1 MEMAAVYIENA
12 CAICQVVLDINRTAK
27 GNEWLELPK
36 VSNGLETV
44 LDFCELSKYL
54 SITYFIYLYYLLMVF
69 VYRPHVLIPQS
80 GRQVR
85 VSGA

>member
-1 MEMAAVYIENA
+1 MAAVYIENA
-12 CAICQVVLDINRTAK
+12 CVICQVVLDINRTEK
-27 GNEWLELPK
+27 GNEWLEL
-36 VSNGLETV
+36 NGLETV
-44 LDFCELSKYL
+44 LKFCELSKYL

-69 VYRPHVLIPQS
+69 VYRLHVLIPQS